1 MELVIHRRMKMSESE
16 NINQKIDN
24 VVHQLMKEQ
33 LANLPT
39 KNSVENNSF
48 AYLEK
53 GTLNLL
59 LAYLL
64 SGEKSKAEEIDDE
77 ELEMKL
83 IKQLD
88 EMLEESKEQFEEV
101 IRLLKS
107 LS

>member
-1 MELVIHRRMKMSESE
+1 MKMSE
-16 NINQKIDN
+16 KIDS
-24 VVHQLMKEQ
+24 VAHQIIKEQ
-33 LANLPT
+33 LSNLP
-39 KNSVENNSF
+39 NYINEENNSF

-59 LAYLL
+59 ITHLIA
-64 SGEKSKAEEIDDE
+64 GEKRIVDKIGDEEIE
-77 ELEMKL
+77 TRM

-101 IRLLKS
+101 ISLLKK

>member
-1 MELVIHRRMKMSESE
+1 MSE
-16 NINQKIDN
+16 KIDS
-24 VVHQLMKEQ
+24 VAHQMIKEQ
-33 LANLPT
+33 LANLP
-39 KNSVENNSF
+39 NYINEENNSF

-59 LAYLL
+59 ITHLIA
-64 SGEKSKAEEIDDE
+64 GEKRIADKIGDEEIE
-77 ELEMKL
+77 TRM

-101 IRLLKS
+101 ISLLKK

>member
-1 MELVIHRRMKMSESE
+1 MKMSK
-16 NINQKIDN
+16 KIDSDA
-24 VVHQLMKEQ
+24 HQIIKEQ
-33 LANLPT
+33 LANLP
-39 KNSVENNSF
+39 NYMSEENNSF

-59 LAYLL
+59 ITHLIA
-64 SGEKSKAEEIDDE
+64 GEKKIVDKIGDEEIE
-77 ELEMKL
+77 TRM

-101 IRLLKS
+101 ISLLKK

>member
-1 MELVIHRRMKMSESE
+1 MSEYE
-16 NINQKIDN
+16 NMNQKIDS
-24 VVHQLMKEQ
+24 VIHQRMKEQ
-33 LANLPT
+33 LTNLP
-39 KNSVENNSF
+39 NYSNEENNSF

-59 LAYLL
+59 INYLL
-64 SGEKSKAEEIDDE
+64 SGEKIKAEEIGDE
-77 ELEMKL
+77 ELEIKL

-101 IRLLKS
+101 ISLLEK

>member
-1 MELVIHRRMKMSESE
+1 MSE
-16 NINQKIDN
+16 KIDS
-24 VVHQLMKEQ
+24 VAHQMIKEQ
-33 LANLPT
+33 LANLPNYI
-39 KNSVENNSF
+39 KKENNSF

-59 LAYLL
+59 ITHLIA
-64 SGEKSKAEEIDDE
+64 GEKRIANEVGDE
-77 ELEMKL
+77 EMEIKM

-101 IRLLKS
+101 ISLLKK

>member
-1 MELVIHRRMKMSESE
+1 MSESE
-16 NINQKIDN
+16 NINQKIDS
-24 VVHQLMKEQ
+24 VVHQLIKEQ
-33 LANLPT
+33 LTNLSNYSNT
-39 KNSVENNSF
+39 KNNSF

-59 LAYLL
+59 LAYLM
-64 SGEKSKAEEIDDE
+64 SGEKRKVEEVGDEEI
-77 ELEMKL
+77 EMKL

-101 IRLLKS
+101 ISLLKK

>member
-1 MELVIHRRMKMSESE
+1 MEWVIHRRMKMSE
-16 NINQKIDN
+16 KIDS
-24 VVHQLMKEQ
+24 VAHQLMKEQ
-33 LANLPT
+33 LANLP
-39 KNSVENNSF
+39 NYSNEENNSF

-59 LAYLL
+59 ITHLIG
-64 SGEKSKAEEIDDE
+64 GEKRKAEEIGDE
-77 ELEMKL
+77 EVEIKM

-101 IRLLKS
+101 ISLLKN

>member
-1 MELVIHRRMKMSESE
+1 MSE
-16 NINQKIDN
+16 KIDS
-24 VVHQLMKEQ
+24 VAHQIIKEQ
-33 LANLPT
+33 LANLP
-39 KNSVENNSF
+39 NYINEENNSF

-59 LAYLL
+59 ITHLIA
-64 SGEKSKAEEIDDE
+64 GEKRIADKIGDEEIE
-77 ELEMKL
+77 TRM

-101 IRLLKS
+101 ISLLKK